1 LNTLGKF
8 HYTWLLGIN
17 IYGDVP
23 IEGFVLLDALLI
35 VKLNEM
41 FLLMVT
47 ILSTLEMQHLEN
59 AVKFLEVS
67 LSLKVEFTFFLDI

>member
-1 LNTLGKF
+1 LGKL
-8 HYTWLLGIN
+8 HDARLLGIY

-23 IEGFVLLDALLI
+23 IEGFVLLDALL
-35 VKLNEM
+35 VVELDEM

-67 LSLKVEFTFFLDI
+67 ISLKVEFTFFSDI